1 MADPREKKTGYKMN
15 PGSKE
20 KDTLS
25 TFSEAQYKILKDKFI
40 MSDAGFGSISGVTGR
55 PVDVKKSFSAFDK
68 VYGEDTK
75 AKLKAAQDLYGGLS
89 ERSRSEVKGGL
100 GPYGVLFN

>member
-1 MADPREKKTGYKMN
+1 MAYNMN

-25 TFSEAQYKILKDKFI
+25 TFNEAQYKMLKDKFI
-40 MSDAGFGSISGVTGR
+40 MSSRGDAGISGVTGKR
-55 PVDVKKSFSAFDK
+55 VDIKKSFSTFDK

-75 AKLKAAQDLYGGLS
+75 AKLKAVQDLYGGLS
-89 ERSRSEVKGGL
+89 KRSRGEVKGGL
-100 GPYGVLFN
+100 GPYANLFN

>member
-1 MADPREKKTGYKMN
+1 MAYNMN

-25 TFSEAQYKILKDKFI
+25 TFNEAQYKMLKDKFI
-40 MSDAGFGSISGVTGR
+40 MSSRGDASISGVTGKR
-55 PVDVKKSFSAFDK
+55 VDVKKSFSTFDK

-75 AKLKAAQDLYGGLS
+75 AKLKAVQDLYGGLS
-89 ERSRSEVKGGL
+89 KRSRGEVKGGL
-100 GPYGVLFN
+100 GPYANLFN

>member
-1 MADPREKKTGYKMN
+1 MAYNMK

-25 TFSEAQYKILKDKFI
+25 TFNEAQYKMLKDRFI
-40 MSDAGFGSISGVTGR
+40 MSSRGDASISGVTGKR
-55 PVDVKKSFSAFDK
+55 VDVKKSFSTFDK

-75 AKLKAAQDLYGGLS
+75 SKLKAVQDLYGGLS
-89 ERSRSEVKGGL
+89 KRSKGEVKGGL
-100 GPYGVLFN
+100 GPYANLFN

>member
-1 MADPREKKTGYKMN
+1 MAYNMN

-25 TFSEAQYKILKDKFI
+25 SFNEAQYKMLKDKFI
-40 MSDAGFGSISGVTGR
+40 MSSRGDASISGVTGKR
-55 PVDVKKSFSAFDK
+55 VDVKKSFSTFDK

-89 ERSRSEVKGGL
+89 KRSRGEVKGGL
-100 GPYGVLFN
+100 GPYANLFN